1 MRKKLRQLR
10 KDRGISQTF
19 LAKKLG
25 FKYTSGYS
33 NIEYGTNRLSYE
45 QALTIAGVF
54 NVDVNELTEDETSF
68 FEQKLHETSKKQ
80 TA

>member
-45 QALTIAGVF
+45 QALTIAAVF
-54 NVDVNELTEDETSF
+54 NIDVNELTEDETSF
-68 FEQKLHETSKKQ
+68 FEQKLHDTSNKQ

>member
-1 MRKKLRQLR
+1 MRNKLRQLR

-45 QALTIAGVF
+45 HAVIIADALGVEI
-54 NVDVNELTEDETSF
+54 NELTEEKPVF
-68 FEQKLHETSKKQ
+68 FGDKLHETGKKL
-80 TA
+80 A